1 MSSFKDSI
9 SEAKIGNLHRLIEN
23 GLQKFLIFTKMGK
36 NFSLNAT
43 DGIDVW
49 RLDMDEKELES
60 LRELSETSSN
70 EAFLLKIRKGYT
82 DGDLSV
88 ALIGNRITLTVG
100 KGPSALT
107 FDLYECKAVEK
118 RTELQDVLFRLASSS
133 TKLEDELAAANKTIE
148 NLKSQTANAS
158 AGASAMDFGSKR
170 ESRAKPMPKKVAM
183 SVINP
188 GSKKRKAAT
197 GIEFD

>member
-1 MSSFKDSI
+1 MSSFKDRI

-23 GLQKFLIFTKMGK
+23 GRQKFLIFTKMGK

-60 LRELSETSSN
+60 QRELSETSSN
-70 EAFLLKIRKGYT
+70 EAFLLKIRKGFT

-118 RTELQDVLFRLASSS
+118 RTELQDVLFRLASS

-170 ESRAKPMPKKVAM
+170 ESRAKPMPKKVGM